1 VIAKVYATDIA
12 VMRDPVVAHQILQ
25 YEWLR
30 NIGRAKHF
38 VGLISPARA
47 LHGVVCFG
55 HGPAGRIRSLI
66 GEPALCLER
75 GACVHYAPANA
86 ASFLITHACKLIY
99 RLANTLLFFAY
110 GDPMAGEYGAVY
122 QACGWVYLGQRLDG
136 NKWRTHRFFILPP
149 GGNPDDASQWRTTRD
164 LRREGRRLTFAQAR
178 KSGWTIAMREA
189 KHVYAIHGGKERK
202 AWKRQLIS
210 LPYPS
215 PRPELKLRAK
225 KGRDAICSG
234 SMVMRSVDS
243 SIRCSK

>member
-1 VIAKVYATDIA
+1 MNFAFVI
-12 VMRDPVVAHQILQ
+12 RDPVVAHQRRIREFLVQADPRPIISSLDGYAVELISKNDAVPLILQ

-75 GACVHYAPANA
+75 GACVHYAPANE

-122 QACGWVYLGQRLDG
+122 QACGWVYLGQGLDG
-136 NKWRTHRFFILPP
+136 NKGRTHRFLF
-149 GGNPDDASQWRTTRD
+149 
-164 LRREGRRLTFAQAR
+164 F
-178 KSGWTIAMREA
+178 
-189 KHVYAIHGGKERK
+189 
-202 AWKRQLIS
+202 
-210 LPYPS
+210 
-215 PRPELKLRAK
+215 LRAVIQMMLRNGELPETYVEK
-225 KGRDAICSG
+225 D
-234 SMVMRSVDS
+234 VD
-243 SIRCSK
+243 